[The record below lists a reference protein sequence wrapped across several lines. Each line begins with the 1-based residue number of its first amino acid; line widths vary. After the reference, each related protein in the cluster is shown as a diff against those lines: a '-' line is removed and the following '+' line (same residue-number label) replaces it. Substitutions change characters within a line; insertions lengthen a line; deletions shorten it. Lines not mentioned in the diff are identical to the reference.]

1 MDESERMTGRIVQLT
16 SLPALTAAGAMVA
29 LSPLAEP
36 AAAST
41 FDGRW
46 SVAIVAESGDCSA
59 RYTVPI
65 EVAGGKI
72 RYAGRFNAEASGN
85 VGSSGQLDVSFSYRE
100 DLVRAQGSLAG
111 RNGFGSWTSPTQ
123 ECGGTWRAVRRA

>member
-1 MDESERMTGRIVQLT
+1 MIGRIVQLT
-16 SLPALTAAGAMVA
+16 SLPALAAAGAMVA
-29 LSPLAEP
+29 LAPLAGP

-46 SVAIVAESGDCSA
+46 SVAIVAESGECSA

-65 EVAGGKI
+65 EVAEGQI
-72 RYAGRFNAEASGN
+72 RYAGRFSAEASGN
-85 VGSSGQLDVSFSYRE
+85 VGVSGQLDVSFSYRD
-100 DLVRAQGSLAG
+100 DLVQARGSLTE
-111 RNGFGSWTSPTQ
+111 RNGYGSWTSPTQ